1 MPDQVKILSRNR
13 LVDGYNAYDELQL
26 QYEKFDGSLSRPI
39 PRELM
44 IRPPAVSVV
53 PYDPVSDR
61 VVLIEQFRVGAWGAG
76 WHSWCIEIV
85 AGRAEP
91 GEELAEVAVRE
102 TKEETGLD
110 VLHLEPVCTYLTNP
124 SCSTEV
130 MHLFAAHV
138 ACPDA
143 DALHGLDHEDEDIRV
158 FGVPAEEAFGW
169 ISTGAAGNANL
180 VIGLQALAL
189 RREDFRRRWRR
200 PA

>member
-1 MPDQVKILSRNR
+1 VPDQVKILSRKR
-13 LVDGYNAYDELQL
+13 LVDGYNAYDELEL

-44 IRPPAVSVV
+44 VRPHAVSVV
-53 PYDPVSDR
+53 PYDPVTDR

-76 WHSWCIEIV
+76 WHPWCFEIV

-91 GEELAEVAVRE
+91 GEELADVAIRE

-138 ACPDA
+138 ACPGGGG
-143 DALHGLDHEDEDIRV
+143 LHGLDHEDEDIRV
-158 FGVPAEEAFGW
+158 FEVPAEEAFGW
-169 ISTGAAGNANL
+169 LSTGAAGNANL
-180 VIGLQALAL
+180 VIGLQSLAL
-189 RREDFRRRWRR
+189 RREEYRRRWR
-200 PA
+200 AGG